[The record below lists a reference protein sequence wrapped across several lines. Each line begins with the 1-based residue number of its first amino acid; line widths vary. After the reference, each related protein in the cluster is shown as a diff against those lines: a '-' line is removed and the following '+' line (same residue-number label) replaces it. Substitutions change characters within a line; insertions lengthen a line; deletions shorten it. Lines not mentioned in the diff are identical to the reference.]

1 MKMNLSPIF
10 IADDDPDDLSIISDA
25 LLQKLPGNH
34 LREFSNGQDLL
45 NTLHRLSV
53 IEHPA
58 LIIVDLNMPG
68 KDGRATVSD
77 IKNHPG
83 LKFIPVIVCT
93 TSSSLKDQISCYS
106 AGANCFV
113 SKPNSFGEFCKLF
126 SSIVDLWI
134 PEMQMI

>member
-25 LLQKLPGNH
+25 LIQKLPGNPI
-34 LREFSNGQDLL
+34 REFSNGQDLI
-45 NTLHRLSV
+45 NTLHTLSV

-58 LIIVDLNMPG
+58 LIMVDLNMPG
-68 KDGRATVSD
+68 KNGLATVTD

-83 LKFIPVIVCT
+83 LKFIPLIVCT
-93 TSSSLKDQISCYS
+93 TSTSLKDQISCYT

-113 SKPNSFGEFCKLF
+113 SKPNSFGEFCQLI

-134 PEMQMI
+134 PEIHMT